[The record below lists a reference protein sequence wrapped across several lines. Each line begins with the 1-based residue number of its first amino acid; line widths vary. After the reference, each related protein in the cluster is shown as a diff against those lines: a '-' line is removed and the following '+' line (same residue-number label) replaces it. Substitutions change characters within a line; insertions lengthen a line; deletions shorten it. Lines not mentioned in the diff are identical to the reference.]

1 MQWIAIKR
9 YCQNCGKLMIGY
21 KSSDGMVKMEC
32 GNCHTYYV
40 SKRIS
45 RRKERVEITA
55 PPGQILLAE

>member
-21 KSSDGMVKMEC
+21 KGSDDMVKMEC
-32 GNCHTYYV
+32 SSCHTCYV

-55 PPGQILLAE
+55 PKGQIILTE